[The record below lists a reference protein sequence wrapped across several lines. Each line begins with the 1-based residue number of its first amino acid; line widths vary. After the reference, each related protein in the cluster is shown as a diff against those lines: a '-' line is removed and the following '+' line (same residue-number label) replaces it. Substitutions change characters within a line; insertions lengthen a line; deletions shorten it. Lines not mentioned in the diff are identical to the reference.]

1 MLSNFLRSIRPTENS
16 GLVALC
22 VIIRK
27 GSECMYEREK
37 MELSD
42 CISLITVS
50 SKERRYILAEANA
63 AFDVVFTQLTGRL
76 SSHVICPHI
85 ST

>member
-1 MLSNFLRSIRPTENS
+1 MAWVLSH
-16 GLVALC
+16 C
-22 VIIRK
+22 VVIRK
-27 GSECMYEREK
+27 GSECIYEGEK

-42 CISLITVS
+42 GISLITVS
-50 SKERRYILAEANA
+50 SKVRRYILAEANI
-63 AFDVVFTQLTGRL
+63 AFDVFFTQLTGRL

>member
-1 MLSNFLRSIRPTENS
+1 
-16 GLVALC
+16 
-22 VIIRK
+22 
-27 GSECMYEREK
+27 

-50 SKERRYILAEANA
+50 SKEKRYILAEANA